1 MAVSRP
7 AKLGLKTVASNV
19 VVGDTVSWARIPFVK
34 NCPVRQFVFTD
45 NLPLFLRAFE
55 DADIEHPR
63 NEYFVRLYQHTVST
77 TRSAHERA
85 RIDSPQPQLRRAA
98 FVVTQIRR
106 SLAGTPR
113 PCQEVDHQIG
123 AEFHKG
129 VKLHLEGGGV
139 EGGGVFGHVP
149 CHSVRA
155 ARLHGVCRPVA
166 RQRPHVDFHIVVAI
180 KSCETEI
187 DALRIAIVIRLV
199 AFNGIRD
206 IDQPIPRPPRLHGD
220 ILHLHIRHGD
230 RRQHQDHQ
238 PRDAT
243 RHD

>member
-19 VVGDTVSWARIPFVK
+19 VVGDTVSWAGIPFVN

-63 NEYFVRLYQHTVST
+63 DEYFVRLYKYSVRT
-77 TRSAHERA
+77 TPSAHVRA
-85 RIDSPQPQLRRAA
+85 RINSPQPQLRRAA
-98 FVVTQIRR
+98 FIVMQIRR
-106 SLAGTPR
+106 CLAGTPR

-129 VKLHLEGGGV
+129 VELHLECGGV

-149 CHSVRA
+149 CHGVGA
-155 ARLHGVCRPVA
+155 ARLHGICRPVA
-166 RQRPHVDFHIVVAI
+166 CQCPHVDFHIVVAI
-180 KSCETEI
+180 KSRE
-187 DALRIAIVIRLV
+187 
-199 AFNGIRD
+199 
-206 IDQPIPRPPRLHGD
+206 
-220 ILHLHIRHGD
+220 
-230 RRQHQDHQ
+230 
-238 PRDAT
+238 
-243 RHD
+243 